1 MKFHKGEKMKN
12 KILKITKDY
21 NGFIKNMTDKQASEF
36 VKAVCARVFESKPLV
51 TKDNYLKGV
60 FAFVERDLTIAAQN
74 SINGK
79 KGANVLAEKR
89 RDAVSANIEVVVIA
103 EPSGAAKVE

>member
-1 MKFHKGEKMKN
+1 M
-12 KILKITKDY
+12 
-21 NGFIKNMTDKQASEF
+21 
-36 VKAVCARVFESKPLV
+36 
-51 TKDNYLKGV
+51 